1 MLPCRNGSHLYTGR
15 QTCLSQRP
23 GSGTSE
29 RCNSGSTDPAKLK
42 VSGDFMSLYQAYLE
56 QIEGRKE
63 QGLKPKPIDDG
74 SLVAELIAQIKD
86 ADHAHRAD
94 SLNFLIYNTLP
105 GTTSAAGV
113 KAAFLKEIILGE
125 AVVAEI
131 TPAFAFELLSHMKG
145 GPSVEVL
152 LDLALGDDAAIASDA
167 AEILKTQVFLYEAD
181 TNRLKAAFEAG
192 SAIARDIIE
201 SYAEA
206 EFFTKLPEIE
216 DEIKVVTY
224 IAAEGD
230 ISTDLLSPGNQAHS
244 RSDRELHGKCMI
256 SEQAQDEIRKL
267 QAQHPDKQVMLI
279 AEKGTMGVG
288 SSRMSGVNNVALWT
302 GRQASPYVPFVNVA
316 PIVAGTNGISPIFLT
331 TVGVTGGIG
340 IDLKNWVKK
349 LDADGNPILNND
361 DNPILE
367 QKYSVETGTIL
378 TINTKDKMLL
388 DEDGGEALVD
398 VSSSFTP
405 QKLEF
410 MKAGGSYAIVFG
422 KMLQTF
428 ACETLGVEL
437 KSAYAPS
444 KEVSVEGQGLTAV
457 EKIFN
462 ANAVGVAPGTVLHAG
477 SDARVR
483 VNIVGS
489 QDTTGLMTAQELEA
503 MAATVISPTVDGAY
517 QSGCH
522 TASVWDIKAQE
533 NTPRLMKF
541 MHDFGLITGRDP
553 KDVYHPMTDVIHKVL
568 NDITVDDW
576 AIIIGG
582 DSHTRMSKG
591 VAFGADSGTVALALA
606 TGEATMPIP
615 ESVKVTFK
623 GSMADHM
630 DFRDVVH
637 ATQTQMLKQ
646 FGDNVFQ
653 GRIIE
658 VHIGTL
664 LADQAFT
671 FTDWTAEMKA
681 KASICISEDATL
693 IESLEI
699 AKHRIQIMIDKGM
712 ENDNRML
719 QGLID
724 IADQRIAQI
733 RSGEKPAL
741 APDANASY
749 FAEVVVDL
757 DQIVEPMIADP
768 DVNNA
773 DVSKRYTHDTIRPIS
788 FYGADKKVDLGFVG
802 SCMVHKGDVKIVA
815 QMLRNLE
822 KSSGKVEFN
831 APLVVAAPTYNI
843 IDELKAEG
851 DWDILQKYSGF
862 EFDDSKPKTSA
873 RTEYEN
879 ILYLERPGC
888 NLCMGNQEK
897 AAKGD
902 TVLATSTRLFKGRVV
917 EDAGD
922 KKGESLLAS
931 TPVVVLS
938 AILGR
943 TPTLDEYKT
952 AVDGI
957 DLTKFA
963 PPLAKPGTTQSAHF

>member
-1 MLPCRNGSHLYTGR
+1 MNLY
-15 QTCLSQRP
+15 
-23 GSGTSE
+23 
-29 RCNSGSTDPAKLK
+29 A
-42 VSGDFMSLYQAYLE
+42 AYLE
-56 QIEGRKE
+56 EIETRKK
-63 QGLKPKPIDDG
+63 QGLSPKPIDG
-74 SLVAELIAQIKD
+74 AELTQEIIAQILD
-86 ADHAHRAD
+86 AGHAHRDA

-105 GTTSAAGV
+105 GTTSAAAV
-113 KAAFLKEIILGE
+113 KAQFLKDIILGD
-125 AVVAEI
+125 AEVQEI
-131 TPAFAFELLSHMKG
+131 SAEFAFEMLSHMKG
-145 GPSVEVL
+145 GPSVDVL
-152 LDLALGDDAAIASDA
+152 LDLALGNDAAFSSQA
-167 AEILKTQVFLYEAD
+167 ADVLQTQFFLYDAD
-181 TNRLKAAFEAG
+181 MDRLKSAFDAG
-192 SAIARDIIE
+192 NLIARDILE
-201 SYAEA
+201 SYAKA
-206 EFFTKLPEIE
+206 EFFTKLPDIE
-216 DEIKVVTY
+216 EEIKVVTFV
-224 IAAEGD
+224 AGEGD

-244 RSDRELHGKCMI
+244 RADRELHGKCMI
-256 SEQAQDEIRKL
+256 DEAAQKHIQDLKL
-267 QAQHPDKQVMLI
+267 QHPDARVMLI

-302 GRQASPYVPFVNVA
+302 GKQASPYVPFVNFA
-316 PIVAGTNGISPIFLT
+316 PVVAGTNGISPIFLT

-340 IDLKNWVKK
+340 VDLKNWIKK
-349 LDADGNPILNND
+349 TDEDGNPILNND
-361 DNPILE
+361 GNAVLE
-367 QKYSVETGTIL
+367 EKYSVTTGTVL
-378 TINTKDKMLL
+378 KINTKDKKLYS
-388 DEDGGEALVD
+388 EDGDELVD
-398 VSSSFTP
+398 MSSSFTP
-405 QKLEF
+405 QKVEF

-422 KMLQTF
+422 KKLQTF
-428 ACETLGVEL
+428 AAETLGVEAPL
-437 KSAYAPS
+437 VFAPS
-444 KEVSVEGQGLTAV
+444 KEINHEGQGLTAV

-462 ANAVGVAPGTVLHAG
+462 ANARGVTPGTVLHAG
-477 SDARVR
+477 SDVR
-483 VNIVGS
+483 LGVNIVGS
-489 QDTTGLMTAQELEA
+489 QDTTGLMTMQELEA
-503 MAATVISPTVDGAY
+503 MAATIVSPSVDGAY

-541 MHDFGLITGRDP
+541 MNDFGLVTGRDP
-553 KDVYHPMTDVIHKVL
+553 KGEYHAMTDVIHKVL
-568 NDITVDDW
+568 NDVTVSDW
-576 AIIIGG
+576 DVIIGG

-606 TGEATMPIP
+606 TGEASMPIP

-623 GSMADHM
+623 GQMADHM

-637 ATQTQMLKQ
+637 ATQAQMLEQ
-646 FGDNVFQ
+646 HGDNVFQ
-653 GRIIE
+653 GRVIE

-681 KASICISEDATL
+681 KASVCISNDETL
-693 IESLEI
+693 IGSLEV
-699 AKHRIQIMIDKGM
+699 AKSRIQIMINKGM
-712 ENDNRML
+712 EHDNGML
-719 QGLID
+719 AGLIAK
-724 IADQRIAQI
+724 ADKRIAGI
-733 RSGEKPAL
+733 NSGKKPTL
-741 APDANASY
+741 QPDSNAKY

-757 DQIVEPMIADP
+757 DTIVEPMIADP
-768 DVNNA
+768 DVQNA

-788 FYGADKKVDLGFVG
+788 FYGAKKKVDLGFVG

-822 KSSGKVEFN
+822 KDSGKVQFK

-843 IDELKAEG
+843 IDELKEEG
-851 DWDILQKYSGF
+851 DWSVLQKYSGF
-862 EFDDSKPKTSA
+862 EFDDTSPKNTA

-917 EDAGD
+917 EDTVE
-922 KKGESLLAS
+922 KTGESLLAS

-943 TPTLDEYKT
+943 TPTLEEYKD

-963 PPLAKPGTTQSAHF
+963 PPIEKPAGAKSAHF

>member
-1 MLPCRNGSHLYTGR
+1 
-15 QTCLSQRP
+15 
-23 GSGTSE
+23 
-29 RCNSGSTDPAKLK
+29 
-42 VSGDFMSLYQAYLE
+42 MSLYTDYL
-56 QIEGRKE
+56 IEIENRKE
-63 QGLKPKPIDDG
+63 QGLHPKPIDDG
-74 SLVAELIAQIKD
+74 ALVAELIEQIKD
-86 ADHAHRAD
+86 TGNEHREA
-94 SLNFLIYNTLP
+94 SLNFFIYNTLP

-113 KAAFLKEIILGE
+113 KAKFLKEIILGQE
-125 AVVAEI
+125 EVAEI
-131 TPAFAFELLSHMKG
+131 TPDFAYELLSHMKG

-152 LDLALGDDAAIASDA
+152 LDLALGDDAATAAQA
-167 AEILKTQVFLYEAD
+167 AEVLQTQVFLYEAD
-181 TNRLKAAFEAG
+181 TDRLDAAYKAGNAVAK
-192 SAIARDIIE
+192 DLLE
-201 SYAEA
+201 SYAKA

-216 DEIKVVTY
+216 EEIKVVTF

-230 ISTDLLSPGNQAHS
+230 ISTDLLSPGAEAHS
-244 RSDRELHGKCMI
+244 RADRELHGKCMI
-256 SEQAQDEIRKL
+256 TPEAQAEIQEL
-267 QAQHPDKQVMLI
+267 QKANPDARVMLI

-302 GRQASPYVPFVNVA
+302 GKQASPYVPFVNIA
-316 PIVAGTNGISPIFLT
+316 PVVAGTNGISPIFLT

-340 IDLKNWVKK
+340 IDLKNWVRKV
-349 LDADGNPILNND
+349 DADGKTVLDENGDPV
-361 DNPILE
+361 LE
-367 QKYSVETGTIL
+367 QAYSVETGKVL
-378 TINTKDKMLL
+378 TINTKDKKLY
-388 DEDGGEALVD
+388 DADGTELVD
-398 VSSSFTP
+398 IASSLTP
-405 QKLEF
+405 QKVEF
-410 MKAGGSYAIVFG
+410 IKAGGSYAVVFG
-422 KMLQTF
+422 KKLQTF
-428 ACETLGVEL
+428 AAEALGQEL

-462 ANAVGVAPGTVLHAG
+462 RNARGTTPGKTLHAG
-477 SDARVR
+477 SDVR
-483 VNIVGS
+483 VKVNVVGS
-489 QDTTGLMTAQELEA
+489 QDTTGPMTAQELEA
-503 MAATVISPTVDGAY
+503 MAATVISPSLDAGY

-522 TASVWDIKAQE
+522 TASVWDKKAQA
-533 NTPRLMKF
+533 NIPKLMSF
-541 MHDFGLITGRDP
+541 MNNFGLITARDP
-553 KDVYHPMTDVIHKVL
+553 KGEYHAMTDVIHKVL

-576 AIIIGG
+576 DIIIGG

-623 GSMADHM
+623 GKMADWM

-637 ATQTQMLKQ
+637 ATQAQMLQ
-646 FGDNVFQ
+646 QHGDNVFQ
-653 GRIIE
+653 GRVIE

-681 KASICISEDATL
+681 KASICISNDDTL
-693 IESLEI
+693 IGSLEL
-699 AKHRIQIMIDKGM
+699 AKSRIQVMIDKGM
-712 ENDNRML
+712 DNEAKTL

-724 IADQRIAQI
+724 KADKRIAEI
-733 RSGEKPAL
+733 TSGEKPAL
-741 APDANASY
+741 TPDDNANY

-757 DQIVEPMIADP
+757 DQIIEPMIADP
-768 DVNNA
+768 DVNND

-788 FYGADKKVDLGFVG
+788 YYAADKKVDLGFVG
-802 SCMVHKGDVKIVA
+802 SCMVHKGDIKIVA
-815 QMLRNLE
+815 QMLKNLE
-822 KSSGKVEFN
+822 AANGKVEFK

-851 DWDILQKYSGF
+851 DWEILQKYSGF
-862 EFDDSKPKTSA
+862 EFDDLFPKAQA

-902 TVLATSTRLFKGRVV
+902 TVLATSTRLFQGRVV
-917 EDAGD
+917 GD
-922 KKGESLLAS
+922 LPEKKGESLLGS

-943 TPTLDEYKT
+943 TPTLDEYKV

-963 PPLAKPGTTQSAHF
+963 PPMEKNPATKSAHF